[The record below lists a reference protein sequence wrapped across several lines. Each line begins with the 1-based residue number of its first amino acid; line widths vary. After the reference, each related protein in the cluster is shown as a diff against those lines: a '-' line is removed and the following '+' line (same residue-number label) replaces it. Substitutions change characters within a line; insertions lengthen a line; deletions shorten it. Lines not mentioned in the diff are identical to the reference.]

1 MSPAHVLTPG
11 EPGGVFTP
19 ATGEESEMAEPSNGI
34 AQLSADTLVS
44 EASACSSRRVVRADQ
59 LQGDSDRMWSIFMT
73 TPNVLTG
80 VGYRTLQ
87 QDTGYPT
94 PAR

>member
-1 MSPAHVLTPG
+1 MPEEHTLEMPV
-11 EPGGVFTP
+11 EV
-19 ATGEESEMAEPSNGI
+19 TGREEEMAEPSNGV
-34 AQLSADTLVS
+34 AQLAADTLVA
-44 EASACSSRRVVRADQ
+44 EASACSNRRIARADQ
-59 LQGDSDRMWSIFMT
+59 LQGDSDRMWAVYMT

>member
-1 MSPAHVLTPG
+1 MVSPAHVLTPG
-11 EPGGVFTP
+11 EPGQEDV
-19 ATGEESEMAEPSNGI
+19 MAEPSAGVS
-34 AQLSADTLVS
+34 QLAADTLVA
-44 EASACSSRRVVRADQ
+44 EASAASNRRIARADQ
-59 LQGDSDRMWSIFMT
+59 LQGDSDRMWSVYMT
-73 TPNVLTG
+73 TPSVLTG

>member
-1 MSPAHVLTPG
+1 MPEEITLDLPVD
-11 EPGGVFTP
+11 
-19 ATGEESEMAEPSNGI
+19 TGEVDEMAEPSNGV
-34 AQLSADTLVS
+34 AQLAADTLVA
-44 EASACSSRRVVRADQ
+44 EASAASNRRIARADQ
-59 LQGDSDRMWSIFMT
+59 LQGDADRMWGIAMT
-73 TPNVLTG
+73 TPNVMSA

>member
-1 MSPAHVLTPG
+1 MPLIPIAPD
-11 EPGGVFTP
+11 
-19 ATGEESEMAEPSNGI
+19 TGEESNMAEASASC
-34 AQLSADTLVS
+34 AQLAADSMIT
-44 EASACSSRRVVRADQ
+44 EASACSARRVVRADQ
-59 LQGDSDRMWSIFMT
+59 LQGDSDRMWTIFMT

-94 PAR
+94 PPR